1 MPPKEEFTGIIKENE
16 GLIYKVTKLYTSTK
30 EDAQYLY
37 QDIVYQLWKSFES
50 FRNESKITTWMYR
63 VALNTA
69 IAHLTKEKRKGTHL
83 PVDEFMLNQSDSN
96 DNGKNEQI
104 EALYA
109 QIKKL
114 NTIEKAVILL
124 YLEGNS
130 YEEIASITGFTTTN
144 VGTRLGR
151 VRQKLITQIKK

>member
-1 MPPKEEFTGIIKENE
+1 
-16 GLIYKVTKLYTSTK
+16 
-30 EDAQYLY
+30 
-37 QDIVYQLWKSFES
+37 
-50 FRNESKITTWMYR
+50 MYR
-63 VALNTA
+63 IALNTA
-69 IAHLTKEKRKGTHL
+69 IAHLNIEKRKGTHL

-114 NTIEKAVILL
+114 NTIEKAIILL

-151 VRQKLITQIKK
+151 VRQKLITARLPGSVAVRSRARDDRTGTALQCCGL